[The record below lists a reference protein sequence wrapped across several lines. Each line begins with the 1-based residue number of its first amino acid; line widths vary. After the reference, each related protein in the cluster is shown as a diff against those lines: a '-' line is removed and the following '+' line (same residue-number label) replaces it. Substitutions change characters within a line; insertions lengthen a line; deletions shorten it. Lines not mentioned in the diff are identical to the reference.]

1 MLAGVLYGINYMIKF
16 IRFHEVRISLYWEQ
30 KLVGRIKI
38 AAKQSLSLAGDLVAP
53 LNSTGE
59 STGSKVAVANVTA
72 SDSALLAFNSFDARP
87 FPLGFTVEFSRIVGA
102 TRVNRNDLFL
112 TFYTALLHAAEFPIR
127 AKMDSFSSK
136 SPNKILTLHMQETGV
151 GCTVSRA

>member
-1 MLAGVLYGINYMIKF
+1 MIKF
-16 IRFHEVRISLYWEQ
+16 IRFHDVKINLYWEK
-30 KLVGRIKI
+30 KLVGRMKI

-53 LNSTGE
+53 LNSTGNDEE
-59 STGSKVAVANVTA
+59 STGSKAAIANVTA
-72 SDSALLAFNSFDARP
+72 SDSELLAFNSFDARP
-87 FPLGFTVEFSRIVGA
+87 YPLGFTVEFSQIVGA

-112 TFYTALLHAAEFPIR
+112 TFYTALLHAAEFPIGG
-127 AKMDSFSSK
+127 KMDSFASR